1 MCHPDIESA
10 TALTDRS
17 NVSLSFKVIS
27 HTSWS
32 IFLLTAASHIWQGRQ
47 LPPCPL
53 PPETKDFCFT
63 HCKKNNYYAAH
74 YVNSLTGSPIVTTP
88 YILMTLM
95 WLNWPIMAA
104 SCRNL
109 TLSSS
114 EDPAFKVLTANSS
127 SCLHMLHDALYTS
140 PN

>member
-1 MCHPDIESA
+1 MLLHSLIEVMSKF
-10 TALTDRS
+10 TFNFQSYFTYQL
-17 NVSLSFKVIS
+17 VIFFAHCS
-27 HTSWS
+27 KSYM
-32 IFLLTAASHIWQGRQ
+32 AGEVVA
-47 LPPCPL
+47 PL

-63 HCKKNNYYAAH
+63 HRKKKITAH

-88 YILMTLM
+88 YILMTLV

-114 EDPAFKVLTANSS
+114 EDPAFKVLTASSS